1 MPLCKIGVLKKVN
14 RSEWAAPTFLIPKK
28 DKTVRFISGYWSGN
42 LDNLIVTEQDFKDEF
57 LHYVHRRFGPD
68 ALFPQNKTDG
78 RM

>member
-1 MPLCKIGVLKKVN
+1 MAILYFSV
-14 RSEWAAPTFLIPKK
+14 FLAVTDNAIEE
-28 DKTVRFISGYWSGN
+28 GN